1 MYSQVVAILEA
12 GHPLPFKVRRADV
25 DLPELQVGA
34 KAELGFG
41 HTCCVQQGLL
51 TGQDFCRANLRT

>member
-1 MYSQVVAILEA
+1 MSLQVVAILEA

-34 KAELGFG
+34 IIKSSR
-41 HTCCVQQGLL
+41 LL
-51 TGQDFCRANLRT
+51 LLPEESYTM